1 MAGDYVPIETD
12 LPTQRKVIAMAGR
25 MGVSPFEVAGRLA
38 YFWGWFTQQNVVILA
53 GDRGA
58 LVGAYVDTVVDVGMA
73 PRALLDAMIEQEWL
87 TTETVDG
94 QPALVVPRY
103 SSWLEK
109 CAKARRQKTI
119 RQRKWRQGRAADPE
133 KVSKDSDR
141 RRLRRRL
148 SVGAPV
154 DASKEMRDE
163 SKKKPL
169 VVPLELLPWLQW
181 WNRMH
186 TEGLVPAAVNEGR
199 PSQAIT
205 GSWKK
210 SQADAEVRELLADR
224 DQIEQRIRASD
235 FCREGWFRLAKLFG
249 GRNKD
254 RELIV
259 QVLLDGGYE
268 DGNRKKPGA
277 AVGASGRVHDRDWGH
292 LEETGPSVDPGAGE

>member
-1 MAGDYVPIETD
+1 MSGDYVPIETD

-38 YFWGWFTQQNVVILA
+38 YFWGWFTQQNVVILN

-58 LVGAYVDTVVDVGMA
+58 LVGAYVDTVVDAGMA

-87 TTETVDG
+87 TKETVDG

-119 RQRKWRQGRAADPE
+119 RQRKWRQGMAAAPE
-133 KVSKDSDR
+133 KKTKDSDC

-148 SVGAPV
+148 SVDAPVDAPV
-154 DASKEMRDE
+154 DASIEMRDE

-186 TEGLVPAAVNEGR
+186 TEGLVSAGVDENK
-199 PSQAIT
+199 PSQAVA

-210 SQADAEVRELLADR
+210 SQADAEVRDLLADR
-224 DQIEQRIRASD
+224 DQIEQRIRASQ
-235 FCREGWFRLAKLFG
+235 FCREGWFRLEKLFG
-249 GRNKD
+249 RRNKD
-254 RELIV
+254 KELILR
-259 QVLLDGGYE
+259 VLVEGGYQ
-268 DGNRKKPGA
+268 DGPKTKSPTSGAYDDRRPAKPGQA
-277 AVGASGRVHDRDWGH
+277 DF
-292 LEETGPSVDPGAGE
+292 